1 MDTDISF
8 AEALLRRG
16 ADLLQEMAQ
25 DSTQA
30 GAGQGAGTDPLA
42 HLVRLLATAAAT
54 DAPLVVMTEGGHA
67 DLFDAAARQTAVP
80 LTDRVRSLAAARQ
93 IERATLYE
101 FDGHGPLTGN
111 RIVAALIRPEDRKDL
126 LDVYVAIGRL
136 RGGAAQLTVAPA
148 RLRFDAAA
156 LAQTLSL
163 LGDAASR
170 STNAANAALA
180 HAATILPLPG
190 HEDGGMPAP
199 LLDLYWQG
207 LTLATVRADR
217 DQLANAEPQGR
228 A

>member
-16 ADLLQEMAQ
+16 ADLLQAMAQ
-25 DSTQA
+25 DSAEVETD
-30 GAGQGAGTDPLA
+30 TDPLA
-42 HLVRLLATAAAT
+42 HLARLLATAAAT
-54 DAPLVVMTEGGHA
+54 DAPLVVLTEGGHA
-67 DLFDAAARQTAVP
+67 DLFDAATRQTAIP
-80 LTDRVRSLAAARQ
+80 LTDRVRPLAAARQ
-93 IERATLYE
+93 AERATLYE

-111 RIVAALIRPEDRKDL
+111 RVVAALIRPEDRKDL

-170 STNAANAALA
+170 SVNAAHAALA